1 MNLLDRIRRWRVEST
16 RTKAWR
22 QASKDWKAKY
32 PLCAVCNITTTLE
45 AHDCLP
51 YHKLTTK
58 RKNDYD
64 WLMTNF
70 ITLCHAEHRSLAH
83 ANDPDCLMY
92 QPQIRTLAAS
102 VQDYQQYWR
111 R

>member
-1 MNLLDRIRRWRVEST
+1 MFIKLKRWLVESK
-16 RTKAWR
+16 RSKAWQ
-22 QASKDWKAKY
+22 QASHDWKVKN
-32 PLCAVCNITTTLE
+32 PFCAVCAIKTTLE
-45 AHDCLP
+45 AHDVLP
-51 YHKLTTK
+51 WHKIPDAQSK
-58 RKNDYD
+58 PYD
-64 WLMTNF
+64 FWMANF

-102 VQDYQQYWR
+102 VQYYQQYWR